1 MTIGIGALGPRAGLA
16 IVRALNAAER
26 VAEGSIGGFVTFA
39 AITADGRLFR
49 AQTQRGG
56 TRTLFTLGEKSSGV
70 LPIEIEGSTCA
81 ALMSSGPDRPEPLSQ
96 FVAGDAAVGLVSG
109 HRLPNGI
116 GRDGV
121 AFNEAVLARMRG
133 GAAAADAL
141 EAVLT
146 AEPEADAGMIALGPA
161 RGIAAL
167 NSNRVAQ
174 RPDLGSARM
183 ERNGATVE
191 VLHNAIT
198 PRAALAPLVAE
209 IAIETMCPRF
219 APRGQAIVR
228 AGTPLVAAGCH
239 RLVVD
244 PTGEA
249 LRIDCAEPTL
259 LRGQHN
265 CAAVHLGA
273 PVVTG
278 SGELLGYT
286 LLEPNAVVRD
296 GSVISLSGSGAFTVP
311 YGSLPEKR
319 G

>member
-1 MTIGIGALGPRAGLA
+1 MTIGIGALGPNAGLA
-16 IVRALNAAER
+16 IVRALKAAER

-39 AITADGRLFR
+39 AITANGQLFR

-56 TRTLFTLGEKSSGV
+56 TRTLFTLGERSSGD
-70 LPIEIEGSTCA
+70 LPPEIEGATCA

-109 HRLPNGI
+109 HRLPNGM

-121 AFNEAVLARMRG
+121 AFNEAVLAHMRG

-141 EAVLT
+141 EAVLS

-167 NSNRVAQ
+167 NSSRVAR
-174 RPDLGSARM
+174 RPDLGNARL
-183 ERNGATVE
+183 ERHGAAVE

-198 PRAALAPLVAE
+198 PRVSLAPLVAE
-209 IAIETMCPRF
+209 IAIETMGPRF

-239 RLVVD
+239 RLVVGS
-244 PTGEA
+244 TGEA
-249 LRIDCAEPTL
+249 LRIDCTEANL
-259 LRGQHN
+259 LQGQHN
-265 CAAVHLGA
+265 CAAVYLGA

-286 LLEPNAVVRD
+286 LLEPNVVVRD
-296 GSVISLSGSGAFTVP
+296 GSVISLSGSGAFTIP
-311 YGSLPEKR
+311 FGGLPESQ
-319 G
+319 